1 MPAHRIGN
9 QPFAIG
15 DVVRCR
21 VIAAEGVDLIVEPME
36 LIAPAGG
43 VRREPAAGEQVPL
56 WNLANLLTMS
66 RMVLVPVF
74 VLALFAQGGSDPAW
88 RIAAAVIFGVA
99 SLTDRL
105 RRRPGPASRPDHQVR
120 HHRRPYRG
128 QGAHRGS
135 AGRPERIGRAAVVDH
150 RADRRAGAGVTALR
164 FWVLRY
170 GVIPASRGGKVKAF
184 AQAVAIELYVLPLPP
199 VVHPVRWAAMGI
211 AVLLTVITGVDYV
224 ARALRL
230 RASGRRAV
238 VLP

>member
-1 MPAHRIGN
+1 VSP
-9 QPFAIG
+9 P
-15 DVVRCR
+15 
-21 VIAAEGVDLIVEPME
+21 PTK
-36 LIAPAGG
+36 
-43 VRREPAAGEQVPL
+43 VPL

-74 VLALFAQGGSDPAW
+74 VLALFAQGGGDPAW
-88 RIAAAVIFGVA
+88 RITAAVIFGVA

-105 RRRPGPASRPDHQVR
+105 DGDLARRRGLITKFGTIADPIADKALIGAALVGLSLLGELAWWITVLIAVR
-120 HHRRPYRG
+120 
-128 QGAHRGS
+128 
-135 AGRPERIGRAAVVDH
+135 EL
-150 RADRRAGAGVTALR
+150 GVTALR

-184 AQAVAIELYVLPLPP
+184 AQAVAIQFYVLPLPA

-211 AVLLTVITGVDYV
+211 AVLLTVITGADYI